1 MQEKS
6 EVEFIEYEPQHKL
19 ATIPDGAETDALEID
34 ELKKAMKELPK
45 LNNSY
50 NFFLKPMR
58 VCLFIAFFVFLH
70 IKNRCSKTLCLW
82 ASAAFSVV

>member
-19 ATIPDGAETDALEID
+19 ITIPNDAETDALEVNK
-34 ELKKAMKELPK
+34 LKKAMKELPK

-50 NFFLKPMR
+50 NFSF
-58 VCLFIAFFVFLH
+58 
-70 IKNRCSKTLCLW
+70 KNRCE
-82 ASAAFSVV
+82 FVY

>member
-19 ATIPDGAETDALEID
+19 TTIPDGAGTDALEID

-45 LNNSY
+45 RNNSY
-50 NFFLKPMR
+50 NFSF
-58 VCLFIAFFVFLH
+58 
-70 IKNRCSKTLCLW
+70 KNRCE
-82 ASAAFSVV
+82 FVY

>member
-19 ATIPDGAETDALEID
+19 ATIPDGAETDTLEID

-45 LNNSY
+45 LNNNY
-50 NFFLKPMR
+50 NFSF
-58 VCLFIAFFVFLH
+58 
-70 IKNRCSKTLCLW
+70 KNRCEFVYLLH
-82 ASAAFSVV
+82 FSYFCT

>member
-19 ATIPDGAETDALEID
+19 ITIPNDAETDALEINKL
-34 ELKKAMKELPK
+34 EKAMKELPK

-50 NFFLKPMR
+50 NFSF
-58 VCLFIAFFVFLH
+58 
-70 IKNRCSKTLCLW
+70 KNRCE
-82 ASAAFSVV
+82 FVY